1 MRIRLFILSTAVLLP
16 SVLSAEV
23 FKGNPSRVA
32 GSVMMIRWETA
43 DETEAV
49 KFEVY
54 RREYRSGGLGPAELI
69 GEVPAR
75 GANNSVYL
83 VEDGGIFKVA
93 DRVLEY
99 EIRAVNRHGGV
110 VEIVKMTTVL
120 SGGLTTTAERTWGS
134 IKAMFR

>member
-1 MRIRLFILSTAVLLP
+1 
-16 SVLSAEV
+16 
-23 FKGNPSRVA
+23 
-32 GSVMMIRWETA
+32 MMIRWETA